1 MNVPKAKVADA
12 GCSVTVLRRKGVGGE
27 EGFQEDS
34 VPSRIIRTEVGLRKG
49 PGTELVF
56 HIDELPSLAPLSAF
70 SRSWEDLPWFIYKY
84 ICFKSAEDSWAYSLL
99 EFVTTWSI
107 YRGRK
112 SEMRAMQ

>member
-12 GCSVTVLRRKGVGGE
+12 GCSVTVLRKKGLGGE

-70 SRSWEDLPWFIYKY
+70 SRSWKDFGSYTSTSVLNLQKIRGPT
-84 ICFKSAEDSWAYSLL
+84 ASWS
-99 EFVTTWSI
+99 S
-107 YRGRK
+107 
-112 SEMRAMQ
+112 